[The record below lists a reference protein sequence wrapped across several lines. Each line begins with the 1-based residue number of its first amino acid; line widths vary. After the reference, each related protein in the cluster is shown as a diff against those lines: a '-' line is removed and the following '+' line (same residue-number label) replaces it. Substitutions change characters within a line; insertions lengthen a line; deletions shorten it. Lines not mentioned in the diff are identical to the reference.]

1 MPIMNMR
8 LLSTLGLSALSMA
21 IAFTSARADDGP
33 WEVRLRGVY
42 LDPANKSAAITG
54 IAPENAIHIND
65 KWLPDLDFEYFFTP
79 NWSTELVL
87 TYPQS
92 QNVTV
97 SGTPIGTFKHLPPI
111 LTAKY
116 DFLPDQDF
124 QPYVGAG
131 INVTSISDVNLAVPG
146 VGELKLNSTSV
157 GPALQAGFDYKLQD
171 HWYLNADVKWAK
183 IGSDLY
189 LAGGPRV
196 STVHIDPYLFGIGI
210 GYRFGGH
217 ELVAVAA
224 PPPPPVSAP
233 PPPPPPPAAA
243 AAPPPPPPCQAPAG
257 FKVDENCHIIEQSV
271 IVRAVDFEFNLS
283 RLTAPSLQTLDE
295 VAGALLT
302 QPELNVEIQG
312 HTDSIGSVAYNLNLS
327 QRRAEA
333 VKAYLISK
341 GVRASVLTA
350 KGYGKARPI
359 VSNDSAEGRAQNRRV
374 VFEIRNA
381 PAHVNIVT
389 EDASAAS
396 TEAAEQGQQPRTK
409 NHK

>member
-1 MPIMNMR
+1 MNSR
-8 LLSTLGLSALSMA
+8 LLSTLGASALMA
-21 IAFTSARADDGP
+21 IAFSSVRADDDP

-42 LDPANKSAAITG
+42 LDPANKSDAIPG
-54 IAPENAIHIND
+54 LAPENAIHIND

-79 NWSTELVL
+79 HWSTELVL

-92 QNVTV
+92 QTVTV
-97 SGTPIGTFKHLPPI
+97 SGTAIGTFKHLPPV

-116 DFLPDQDF
+116 DFLPDHDF

-131 INVTSISDVNLAVPG
+131 VNVTIISDVNLAVPG

-157 GPALQAGFDYKLQD
+157 GPALQTGFDYKLRD
-171 HWYLNADVKWAK
+171 HWYLNADVKWFK
-183 IGSDLY
+183 LGSDVD
-189 LAGGPRV
+189 LAGGTRV
-196 STVHIDPYLFGIGI
+196 STVHIDPFLFGIGI

-217 ELVAVAA
+217 EQVALAAPPAPAPA
-224 PPPPPVSAP
+224 PPPPPTV
-233 PPPPPPPAAA
+233 A

-257 FKVDENCHIIEQSV
+257 FKVDENCRIIEQSV

-283 RLTAPSLQTLDE
+283 QLTAPAQQTLDE
-295 VAGALLT
+295 VASALLT

-312 HTDSIGSVAYNLNLS
+312 HTDSIGSAAYNLNLS

-341 GVRASVLTA
+341 GVSASVLTA
-350 KGYGKARPI
+350 KGYGKAKPI
-359 VSNDSAEGRAQNRRV
+359 ASNDTAEGRAQNRRV
-374 VFEIRNA
+374 AFEIRNT

-389 EDASAAS
+389 EGASAAS
-396 TEAAEQGQQPRTK
+396 TEAAEQGQQPKTK
-409 NHK
+409 KERQ